1 MFALDVEKDAS
12 WCSWQPGVTE
22 GSGSDVDTA
31 QVDMAHKENSL
42 VGRVCG
48 HLWLDLDMLISICSN
63 KTGPGSVSW
72 RSVPCSTVWLHL
84 GWPMYWNTAPSHY
97 AEPCT

>member
-31 QVDMAHKENSL
+31 QVDMAHRENSL

-48 HLWLDLDMLISICSN
+48 HLWLDLDMLISMCSN
-63 KTGPGSVSW
+63 KTGPGSVSPG
-72 RSVPCSTVWLHL
+72 RVYGAVTPGLAYILEH
-84 GWPMYWNTAPSHY
+84 
-97 AEPCT
+97 CTISLC

>member
-22 GSGSDVDTA
+22 GSSSDVDTS
-31 QVDMAHKENSL
+31 QVDMVYRENSI

-48 HLWLDLDMLISICSN
+48 HLWLDLDMLISMCSN
-63 KTGPGSVSW
+63 KPGPTSVSW
-72 RSVPCSTVWLHL
+72 IAPCSTI
-84 GWPMYWNTAPSHY
+84 
-97 AEPCT
+97 